1 MQRPEPKEHTV
12 RRHPWRQLAIDV
24 FLPSVPNQGNLHCR
38 QPRAPTDNHKWA
50 VLTEFA
56 LAHFPED
63 EEVAGAMRRAEE
75 LAGQQPRD
83 AAAFVAATEAVV

>member
-1 MQRPEPKEHTV
+1 M
-12 RRHPWRQLAIDV
+12 
-24 FLPSVPNQGNLHCR
+24 
-38 QPRAPTDNHKWA
+38 APTDNNKWA